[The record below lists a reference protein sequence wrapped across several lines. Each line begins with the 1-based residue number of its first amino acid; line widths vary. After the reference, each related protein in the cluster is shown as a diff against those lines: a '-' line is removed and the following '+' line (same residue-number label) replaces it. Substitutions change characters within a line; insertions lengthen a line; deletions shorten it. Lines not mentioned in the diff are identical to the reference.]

1 MNLGRFFTSSS
12 NLKQFNA
19 FKVKMGFMNHKLIK
33 PHSISYMQKEE
44 RMAKI
49 VNFDYAM
56 IIFISLFV
64 VAMNIDRKPFFYHSQ
79 VFLVIFY
86 MIFYLILL
94 TSFIPFLS

>member
-1 MNLGRFFTSSS
+1 MNLARFFTSSS
-12 NLKQFNA
+12 NLKLFNA

-56 IIFISLFV
+56 IIFISLLTV
-64 VAMNIDRKPFFYHSQ
+64 SHFFYHSQ